1 MQRLNNNHSLR
12 IFYFSIALLLFSGCA
27 FISTDY
33 TGKPVAIFF
42 VENLTSD
49 TCYIHYQLK
58 NDNDTAMRI
67 SICPPDALQY
77 IDSLHYYAL
86 WLDTTKARVEDQE
99 KYVEFVLSD
108 LLSFD
113 KKKKELEDL
122 KEFYEKR
129 TKPSETYEQF
139 YVLAKNDPI
148 SNDSLTIRFDTLL
161 NLTPLNLRDSLDTE
175 SSYLTMNDS
184 IWTYH
189 IEDFPAENIN
199 VNWLL
204 QIGASK

>member
-33 TGKPVAIFF
+33 TGKPVARFF

-67 SICPPDALQY
+67 SICPP
-77 IDSLHYYAL
+77 
-86 WLDTTKARVEDQE
+86 DTTKARVEDQE

-148 SNDSLTIRFDTLL
+148 SNDSPTIRFDTLL

-189 IEDFPAENIN
+189 IEDFPAEKIN